1 MAIIA
6 IIITIIIISNVI
18 TMTLYL
24 CIGSFYQPTD
34 FQSVWNTFFR
44 DKYFWWTFSLSKNFP
59 NSSLSFIYLFILV

>member
-6 IIITIIIISNVI
+6 IIITIIIIIISNVI

-34 FQSVWNTFFR
+34 FQSV
-44 DKYFWWTFSLSKNFP
+44 
-59 NSSLSFIYLFILV
+59 